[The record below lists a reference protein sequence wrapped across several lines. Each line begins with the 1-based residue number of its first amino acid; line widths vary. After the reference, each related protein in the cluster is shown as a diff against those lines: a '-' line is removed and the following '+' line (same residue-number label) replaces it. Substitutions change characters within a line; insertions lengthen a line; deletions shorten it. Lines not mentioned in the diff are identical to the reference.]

1 MSYSTNNFRRY
12 QIANIFDCPKRFD
25 FLLVLTVAAAVD
37 KNKMA
42 PNPQSQTLVVV
53 QPVSNLQQVE
63 KNPISVEKTS
73 RIMRCSSVSYS
84 EEESLVLDCRSEA
97 EFVRS
102 LRSLKK
108 TSCVLSSFA
117 ETLDSKWWP
126 GVSCGLDED
135 DRQGKVKQSV
145 TLEPEEKK
153 EAVENDDKSSGFCW
167 QTRDTAEEKKL
178 EYTLESTIREA
189 KHVKASTL
197 LVNLASGK

>member
-1 MSYSTNNFRRY
+1 
-12 QIANIFDCPKRFD
+12 
-25 FLLVLTVAAAVD
+25 
-37 KNKMA
+37 MA
-42 PNPQSQTLVVV
+42 PNPKSQTMVVV
-53 QPVSNLQQVE
+53 QPVSNFQQVE
-63 KNPISVEKTS
+63 KNPIKVEKTS

-97 EFVRS
+97 EYVRS

-108 TSCVLSSFA
+108 TSCILSSTA

-135 DRQGKVKQSV
+135 ERQGKVKQRV

-167 QTRDTAEEKKL
+167 QETLTRDTAEEKKL
-178 EYTLESTIREA
+178 EYTLESTVREA
-189 KHVKASTL
+189 KHVNAGTL